1 MKAAVVVVHAR
12 DRVARPGGSLRPR
25 PRVDEDVLDR
35 VCNPTRFL
43 SSAVR
48 KLARSKCEGSVRLTA
63 GSILPEQGGAGFGV
77 ELEGHLLHAFFRQWL
92 AAGAE
97 PVLICA
103 SARPWSASTGNG
115 SGWEMSKQRLGPRE
129 SQVLGVYSRHHG

>member
-12 DRVARPGGSLRPR
+12 DRVASPGGSLRPR
-25 PRVDEDVLDR
+25 PRVHEDVLDR

-48 KLARSKCEGSVRLTA
+48 KLARRKCEGSVRLTA

-77 ELEGHLLHAFFRQWL
+77 ELEGHLLHAFFRQRL

-103 SARPWSASTGNG
+103 SARAW
-115 SGWEMSKQRLGPRE
+115 
-129 SQVLGVYSRHHG
+129 